1 MTDFGES
8 VMGWLP
14 RAAGAALVL
23 LGAACTSAFQSSPPL
38 AGNGAIVESATAQTN
53 LEDLLNA
60 PARGTN
66 NYGYLNQQVTPT
78 SYRTLFLAKLK
89 PTYAVT
95 IKQRNVEAEQF
106 EVFAIDMTYLQA
118 AKLALDSGYA
128 GFTSTAPESFLHVIV
143 KNNHLDDPTYRSCV
157 ETCQILNCGC
167 VPTYYDYAT
176 LGTPA
181 GLGTY
186 GHYDLIDAR
195 ALLSFDMTKDVATGA
210 YDAKATIDK
219 MHKQYPFLTAG
230 SGEPAD
236 TTPGA
241 TATPGATPP
250 EPQPTPPSAT
260 PSESQPVPPAD
271 IPPAPPPKHP

>member
-14 RAAGAALVL
+14 RAAGAALLL
-23 LGAACTSAFQSSPPL
+23 LGAACTSTFQASPPL
-38 AGNGAIVESATAQTN
+38 EGNGAITDTASAQTN

-60 PARGTN
+60 PARGTDK
-66 NYGYLNQQVTPT
+66 YGYLNQQVTPT

-89 PTYAVT
+89 PTYAIT

-106 EVFAIDMTYLQA
+106 EVFAIDMAYLQA
-118 AKLALDSGYA
+118 AKLALDNGYA
-128 GFTSTAPESFLHVIV
+128 GFTAAAPESFLHVVV
-143 KNNHLDDPTYRSCV
+143 KNNHYDDPTYRKCV
-157 ETCQILNCGC
+157 ENCQTLNCGC

-176 LGTPA
+176 LNMPA

-195 ALLSFDMTKDVATGA
+195 ALLSFDLNKDVAPGA

-230 SGEPAD
+230 SGEPAETAPGAT
-236 TTPGA
+236 TTPG
-241 TATPGATPP
+241 PTPP
-250 EPQPTPPSAT
+250 EPQPAPPTEIAPSA
-260 PSESQPVPPAD
+260 QPAPPAD
-271 IPPAPPPKHP
+271 IPPAPPPKRP